1 MPFVICATVCCCLP
15 CIVTLLT
22 YRDDQVQ
29 RKGAAPEVI
38 AALPVYK
45 FKVNS
50 RADTKIKDRIQDL
63 IGTKSRGKNED
74 SVMSESKDDADSDP
88 ESVGEGGVFAP
99 GTDRERGVSAEDAV
113 IFLYIL
119 TWAKH

>member
-29 RKGAAPEVI
+29 RKGATPEVI
-38 AALPVYK
+38 AALPIYK
-45 FKVNS
+45 FKVNNP
-50 RADTKIKDRIQDL
+50 ADMKIKDRIKET
-63 IGTKSRGKNED
+63 ISTKSRGNNED
-74 SVMSESKDDADSDP
+74 SVISESKDDADSDP

-99 GTDRERGVSAEDAV
+99 GTDRERDVSAEDAV
-113 IFLYIL
+113 IVLYIL
-119 TWAKH
+119 TWGKH